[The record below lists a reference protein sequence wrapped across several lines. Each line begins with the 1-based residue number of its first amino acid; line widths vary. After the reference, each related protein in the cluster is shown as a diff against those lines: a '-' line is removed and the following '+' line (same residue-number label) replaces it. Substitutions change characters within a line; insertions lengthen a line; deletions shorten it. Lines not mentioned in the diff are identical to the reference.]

1 MARHTTTAVSINE
14 YEPQL
19 MADVRQ
25 WLQTAV
31 PPSRPYLHNEL
42 AFRPEVTWENEPINA
57 HSHIMS
63 MVLGQTLSVP
73 LVDGALTLG
82 TYQSVIHWELDGRG
96 QDRKVAVQ
104 IMGG

>member
-1 MARHTTTAVSINE
+1 
-14 YEPQL
+14 
-19 MADVRQ
+19 
-25 WLQTAV
+25 
-31 PPSRPYLHNEL
+31 
-42 AFRPEVTWENEPINA
+42 
-57 HSHIMS
+57 MS